1 VFAIALKKSSSRI
14 TNRSSYVLFTSGFW
28 PRVRARTLRAPVFF
42 SSLPHQTGRC
52 APPVHRS
59 FPAYYSTPKNEQNLS
74 NLCRPHPGLFSF
86 HGTTE
91 AMKYE
96 VSCPCPTHRSF
107 ADPLGNILGSK
118 CTGAT
123 IRPNFFDFSFC
134 NSILFLLSILISSY
148 SSLFILLFLP
158 LLILLIGTVLCLHI
172 LIFLYFKLFVVL

>member
-1 VFAIALKKSSSRI
+1 
-14 TNRSSYVLFTSGFW
+14 
-28 PRVRARTLRAPVFF
+28 VRARALRAPVFF

-52 APPVHRS
+52 APHSAHRS
-59 FPAYYSTPKNEQNLS
+59 FAAYYSTPKINKIYRTWGAHIQ
-74 NLCRPHPGLFSF
+74 GFFSF

-96 VSCPCPTHRSF
+96 VSCPCPIHHSF

-134 NSILFLLSILISSY
+134 ISTLFLLSFLISSY
-148 SSLFILLFLP
+148 SSLLILLFLP
-158 LLILLIGTVLCLHI
+158 LLILLIGTMLCLHI